1 MNGPGKAESQG
12 MHLRLG
18 VGVEVQ
24 EGPEESPRC
33 SEPPSVHTELTYPWT
48 SVIGRTGEGEGQE
61 QAVLSLDTP
70 PNLGLYPVWVG
81 T

>member
-1 MNGPGKAESQG
+1 

-18 VGVEVQ
+18 VGVEEQ

-48 SVIGRTGEGEGQE
+48 SVISRTGGGARDPQE
-61 QAVLSLDTP
+61 QASSVESRHPTQSGSLSC
-70 PNLGLYPVWVG
+70 LGG
-81 T
+81 D